1 MGRLIDADELL
12 RRWDELPNR
21 SRIEFDQVIMLM
33 PIAYDVDKVVEQLE
47 NERKFW
53 ENAYDSNLEKEK
65 ARSYEHAI
73 EIVKAG
79 GIVSN
84 QDNMDARR

>member
-33 PIAYDVDKVVEQLE
+33 PIAYDVDKVVKQLE
-47 NERKFW
+47 KLKKQNPFINGIRDNSIEAAASRQTLD
-53 ENAYDSNLEKEK
+53 Y
-65 ARSYEHAI
+65 AI
-73 EIVKAG
+73 DIIKKG
-79 GIVSN
+79 GIDEKVNS
-84 QDNMDARR
+84 